1 MNMNEMEPH
10 HIYDIS
16 SLDKAIAYK
25 IQRLA
30 RLLRLHLVKF
40 LQEAGA
46 DTTPEQ
52 WFILFRLYEQDGQSQ
67 GELADKDLQDHPNV
81 TRMLD
86 ALEKRQLVVRRAAPF
101 DRRKSLIFLT
111 EAGRQ
116 LLAQILPLAIE
127 ERKKVLNGLTSQ
139 EINTFTDLL
148 KKIEH
153 NILND

>member
-1 MNMNEMEPH
+1 MEPDY
-10 HIYDIS
+10 IFDVS

-46 DTTPEQ
+46 DITPEQ
-52 WFILFRLYEQDGQSQ
+52 WLILFRLHEQDGLSQ
-67 GELADKDLQDHPNV
+67 GELADKDLHDHPNV

-86 ALEKRQLVVRRAAPF
+86 ALEKRALVVRRPAPD

-111 EAGRQ
+111 DTGREI
-116 LLAQILPLAIE
+116 LAQVLPKTIE
-127 ERKKVLNGLTSQ
+127 ERKKVLNGLTAQ
-139 EINTFTDLL
+139 EINQFTDVL
-148 KKIEH
+148 KKIEA
-153 NILND
+153 NILIG